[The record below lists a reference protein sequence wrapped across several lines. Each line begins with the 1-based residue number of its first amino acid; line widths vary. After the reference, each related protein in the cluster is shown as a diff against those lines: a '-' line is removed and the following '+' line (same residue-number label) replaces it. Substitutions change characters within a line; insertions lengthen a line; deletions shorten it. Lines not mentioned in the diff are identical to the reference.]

1 MEGRVR
7 TSFYILMKEF
17 YFMNKERY
25 RFLIHYTLS
34 FIGGYLGLYAIVS
47 RADLFGNAQ
56 TANLLGVV
64 RDLIGRDFPDM
75 LLRVGALLIYMTA
88 VILTV
93 WIPEHV
99 STDLRFISIG
109 IDIFA
114 ILLLGFLPSGMS
126 PVVALYPVFFAM
138 PFQWCTFKAPG
149 GYNSSTI
156 FSTNNLRQ
164 FTTAVT
170 QFLMNKDT
178 AQRDKAK
185 FYGMTLL
192 SFHAGAALSLILYMY
207 RGLSGVWICLIP
219 ALYAVWLISADRN
232 TAVDVP
238 AVSRS
243 TASAGSSLRN
253 LSYKKKE
260 A

>member
-1 MEGRVR
+1 MHTE
-7 TSFYILMKEF
+7 MK
-17 YFMNKERY
+17 Y

-64 RDLIGRDFPDM
+64 RDLIGRNFSDM
-75 LLRVGALLIYMTA
+75 LLRVGALLIYMAA

-93 WIPEHV
+93 WIPEHF
-99 STDLRFISIG
+99 SADLRFISIG
-109 IDIFA
+109 IDICA
-114 ILLLGFLPSGMS
+114 VLLLGFLPARMS

-170 QFLMNKDT
+170 QFLMKKDD

-207 RGLSGVWICLIP
+207 CGLSGVWVCLIS
-219 ALYAVWLISADRN
+219 AFYAVWLIAAD
-232 TAVDVP
+232 
-238 AVSRS
+238 RS
-243 TASAGSSLRN
+243 TAADTSIVSQKKTSAPNNYRN
-253 LSYKKKE
+253 ISYKKKE

>member
-1 MEGRVR
+1 MHTE
-7 TSFYILMKEF
+7 MK
-17 YFMNKERY
+17 Y

-34 FIGGYLGLYAIVS
+34 IIGGYLGLYAIVS
-47 RADLFGNAQ
+47 RADVFGNAQ

-64 RDLIGRDFPDM
+64 RDLIGRDFSDM
-75 LLRVGALLIYMTA
+75 LLRIGALLIYVTA

-93 WIPEHV
+93 WIPEHF

-114 ILLLGFLPSGMS
+114 ILLLGFFPSGMS

-170 QFLMNKDT
+170 QFLMKKDT

-192 SFHAGAALSLILYMY
+192 SFHTGAALSLILYMAY
-207 RGLSGVWICLIP
+207 GLSGVWLCLIP
-219 ALYAVWLISADRN
+219 AFYAVWLIAED
-232 TAVDVP
+232 
-238 AVSRS
+238 RS
-243 TASAGSSLRN
+243 TAADTSVVSQKRTSAQNSYKN

>member
-1 MEGRVR
+1 MHTE
-7 TSFYILMKEF
+7 MK
-17 YFMNKERY
+17 Y

-56 TANLLGVV
+56 TANLIGVV
-64 RDLIGRDFPDM
+64 RDLIGRNFSDM
-75 LLRVGALLIYMTA
+75 LLRVGALLIYMAA

-93 WIPEHV
+93 WIPEHF
-99 STDLRFISIG
+99 SADLRFISIG

-114 ILLLGFLPSGMS
+114 ILLLGFFPSGMS
-126 PVVALYPVFFAM
+126 PVVALYPVF
-138 PFQWCTFKAPG
+138 
-149 GYNSSTI
+149 YNSSTI

-170 QFLMNKDT
+170 QFLMKKDS
-178 AQRDKAK
+178 AQCDKAK

-192 SFHAGAALSLILYMY
+192 SFHTGAALSLILYMTC
-207 RGLSGVWICLIP
+207 GLSGVWLCLVP
-219 ALYAVWLISADRN
+219 AFYAVWLISADRN
-232 TAVDVP
+232 TATDTP
-238 AVSRS
+238 AVTRS
-243 TASAGSSLRN
+243 TASDGSSFRN

>member
-1 MEGRVR
+1 MHTE
-7 TSFYILMKEF
+7 MK
-17 YFMNKERY
+17 Y

-47 RADLFGNAQ
+47 RADVFGNAQ

-64 RDLIGRDFPDM
+64 RDLIGRDFSDM
-75 LLRVGALLIYMTA
+75 LLRVGALLIYMAA

-93 WIPEHV
+93 WIPEHF

-114 ILLLGFLPSGMS
+114 ILLLGFFPSGIS

-164 FTTAVT
+164 CTTGFAEY
-170 QFLMNKDT
+170 LYS
-178 AQRDKAK
+178 RDSEALRRGI
-185 FYGMTLL
+185 FYGKVLL
-192 SFHAGAALSLILYMY
+192 SFHFGVAVCFLFCSRFHLAGAWAGLLPVCTALVLVNEERALS
-207 RGLSGVWICLIP
+207 RAAEKEEV
-219 ALYAVWLISADRN
+219 
-232 TAVDVP
+232 
-238 AVSRS
+238 
-243 TASAGSSLRN
+243 LRVH
-253 LSYKKKE
+253 

>member
-1 MEGRVR
+1 MHTE
-7 TSFYILMKEF
+7 MK
-17 YFMNKERY
+17 Y

-64 RDLIGRDFPDM
+64 RDLIGRNFSDM

-93 WIPEHV
+93 WIPEHF

-109 IDIFA
+109 IDI
-114 ILLLGFLPSGMS
+114 
-126 PVVALYPVFFAM
+126 FAM

-170 QFLMNKDT
+170 QFLMKKDS
-178 AQRDKAK
+178 AQCDKAK

-192 SFHAGAALSLILYMY
+192 SFHTGAALSLILYMTC
-207 RGLSGVWICLIP
+207 GLSGVWLCLVP
-219 ALYAVWLISADRN
+219 AFYAVWLVSADRN
-232 TAVDVP
+232 TADTP
-238 AVSRS
+238 AVTRS
-243 TASAGSSLRN
+243 SASACSSFRN

>member
-1 MEGRVR
+1 M
-7 TSFYILMKEF
+7 FIYYIIERILL
-17 YFMNKERY
+17 FMHTELKY

-56 TANLLGVV
+56 TANLLYLV
-64 RDLIGRDFPDM
+64 RDLVGRNFPDM
-75 LLRVGALLIYMTA
+75 LLRFGALAVYMSA

-93 WIPEHV
+93 WIPAHF
-99 STDLRFISIG
+99 SMDLRYISIG
-109 IDIFA
+109 IDICA
-114 ILLLGFLPSGMS
+114 VLLLGFLPSEMS
-126 PVVALYPVFFAM
+126 PVIALYPVFFAM

-164 FTTAVT
+164 FTSALTE
-170 QFLMNKDT
+170 FLMKKDS

-192 SFHAGAALSLILYMY
+192 SFHTGAALSLILYMVCNIP
-207 RGLSGVWICLIP
+207 GIWFCLIP
-219 ALYAVWLISADRN
+219 AFGATWLVSADIR
-232 TAVDVP
+232 TLSPEAVP
-238 AVSRS
+238 A
-243 TASAGSSLRN
+243 AGYLKISGQ
-253 LSYKKKE
+253 KE
-260 A
+260 QA

>member
-1 MEGRVR
+1 MHTE
-7 TSFYILMKEF
+7 MK
-17 YFMNKERY
+17 Y

-47 RADLFGNAQ
+47 RADVFGNAQ

-93 WIPEHV
+93 WIPEHF

-109 IDIFA
+109 IDICA
-114 ILLLGFLPSGMS
+114 VALLGFLPAGMS
-126 PVVALYPVFFAM
+126 PVAALYPVFFAM

-170 QFLMNKDT
+170 QFLMKKDSS
-178 AQRDKAK
+178 QRDKAK

-192 SFHAGAALSLILYMY
+192 SFHTGAALSLILYMAC
-207 RGLSGVWICLIP
+207 GLSGVWTCLIP
-219 ALYAVWLISADRN
+219 AFYAVWLISADRN
-232 TAVDVP
+232 TITDTS
-238 AVSRS
+238 AVSPNKTVPNS
-243 TASAGSSLRN
+243 YKKF
-253 LSYKKKE
+253 SYKKKE

>member
-1 MEGRVR
+1 M
-7 TSFYILMKEF
+7 FIYYIIEKILL
-17 YFMNKERY
+17 FMHTELKY

-56 TANLLGVV
+56 TANLLYLV
-64 RDLIGRDFPDM
+64 RDLVGRNFPDM
-75 LLRVGALLIYMTA
+75 LLRFGALAVYISA

-93 WIPEHV
+93 WIPAHF
-99 STDLRFISIG
+99 SMDLRYISIG
-109 IDIFA
+109 IDICAVLF
-114 ILLLGFLPSGMS
+114 LGFLPSEMS
-126 PVVALYPVFFAM
+126 PVIALYPVFFAM

-164 FTTAVT
+164 FTSALTE
-170 QFLMNKDT
+170 FLMKKDS

-192 SFHAGAALSLILYMY
+192 SFHTGAALSLLLYMTCDIP
-207 RGLSGVWICLIP
+207 GIWFCLIP
-219 ALYAVWLISADRN
+219 TFGATWLVSADIR
-232 TAVDVP
+232 TLSSKTSPEAAP
-238 AVSRS
+238 A
-243 TASAGSSLRN
+243 AGYLKISGQ
-253 LSYKKKE
+253 KE
-260 A
+260 QA

>member
-1 MEGRVR
+1 MHTE
-7 TSFYILMKEF
+7 MK
-17 YFMNKERY
+17 Y

-64 RDLIGRDFPDM
+64 RDLIGRNFSDM
-75 LLRVGALLIYMTA
+75 LLRVGALLIYMAA

-93 WIPEHV
+93 WIPEHF
-99 STDLRFISIG
+99 SADLRFISIG

-114 ILLLGFLPSGMS
+114 ILLLGFFPSGMS

-170 QFLMNKDT
+170 QFLMKRDS
-178 AQRDKAK
+178 AQCDKAK

-192 SFHAGAALSLILYMY
+192 SFHTGAALSLILYMTC
-207 RGLSGVWICLIP
+207 GLSGVWLCLVP
-219 ALYAVWLISADRN
+219 AFYAVWLISADRN
-232 TAVDVP
+232 TAADTS
-238 AVSRS
+238 AVTRS
-243 TASAGSSLRN
+243 TASDGSSFRN

>member
-1 MEGRVR
+1 MHTE
-7 TSFYILMKEF
+7 LK
-17 YFMNKERY
+17 Y

-56 TANLLGVV
+56 TANLLYLV
-64 RDLIGRDFPDM
+64 RDLVGRNFPDM
-75 LLRVGALLIYMTA
+75 LLRFGALAVYISA

-93 WIPEHV
+93 WIPAHF
-99 STDLRFISIG
+99 SMDLRYISIG
-109 IDIFA
+109 IDICAVLF
-114 ILLLGFLPSGMS
+114 LGFLPSEMS
-126 PVVALYPVFFAM
+126 PVIALYPVFFAM

-164 FTTAVT
+164 FTSALTE
-170 QFLMNKDT
+170 FLMKKDS

-192 SFHAGAALSLILYMY
+192 SFHTGAALSLLLYMTCDIP
-207 RGLSGVWICLIP
+207 GIWFCLIP
-219 ALYAVWLISADRN
+219 TFGATWLVSADIR
-232 TAVDVP
+232 TLSSKTSPEAAP
-238 AVSRS
+238 A
-243 TASAGSSLRN
+243 AGYLKISGQ
-253 LSYKKKE
+253 KE
-260 A
+260 QA

>member
-1 MEGRVR
+1 MHTE
-7 TSFYILMKEF
+7 MK
-17 YFMNKERY
+17 Y

-56 TANLLGVV
+56 TANLLYLV
-64 RDLIGRDFPDM
+64 RDLVGRNFSDM
-75 LLRVGALLIYMTA
+75 LLRFGALAVYMSV

-93 WIPEHV
+93 WIPAHF
-99 STDLRFISIG
+99 SMDLRYISIG
-109 IDIFA
+109 VDICA
-114 ILLLGFLPSGMS
+114 ISLLGFLPSKMS
-126 PVVALYPVFFAM
+126 PVIALYPVFFAM

-164 FTTAVT
+164 FTSALTE
-170 QFLMNKDT
+170 FLMKKDP

-192 SFHAGAALSLILYMY
+192 SFHTGAALSLLLYMACKLP
-207 RGLSGVWICLIP
+207 GIWFCLVP
-219 ALYAVWLISADRN
+219 ALGAVWLVSADLRL
-232 TAVDVP
+232 
-238 AVSRS
+238 
-243 TASAGSSLRN
+243 ASAKAATIRESAAASVKN
-253 LSYKKKE
+253 ISDTISTV
-260 A
+260 

>member
-1 MEGRVR
+1 MHTE
-7 TSFYILMKEF
+7 MK
-17 YFMNKERY
+17 Y

-56 TANLLGVV
+56 TANLIGVV
-64 RDLIGRDFPDM
+64 RDLIGRNFSDM
-75 LLRVGALLIYMTA
+75 LLRVGALLIYMAA

-93 WIPEHV
+93 WIPEHF
-99 STDLRFISIG
+99 SADLRFISIG

-114 ILLLGFLPSGMS
+114 I
-126 PVVALYPVFFAM
+126 
-138 PFQWCTFKAPG
+138 
-149 GYNSSTI
+149 
-156 FSTNNLRQ
+156 NLRQ

-170 QFLMNKDT
+170 QFLMKKDS
-178 AQRDKAK
+178 AQCDKAK

-192 SFHAGAALSLILYMY
+192 SFHTGAALSLILYMTC
-207 RGLSGVWICLIP
+207 GLSGVWLCLVP
-219 ALYAVWLISADRN
+219 AFYAVWLISADRN
-232 TAVDVP
+232 TAADTP
-238 AVSRS
+238 AVTRS
-243 TASAGSSLRN
+243 TASDGSSFRN

>member
-1 MEGRVR
+1 MRGRVR
-7 TSFYILMKEF
+7 SLIVSFPDIFIWKGF
-17 YFMNKERY
+17 YFMNTERY

-56 TANLLGVV
+56 TANLLYLV
-64 RDLIGRDFPDM
+64 RDLIGRNFSDM
-75 LLRVGALLIYMTA
+75 LLRVGAMGIYMSA
-88 VILTV
+88 VVLTV
-93 WIPEHV
+93 WIPEHF

-109 IDIFA
+109 IDICA
-114 ILLLGFLPSGMS
+114 VALLGFLPAKMS
-126 PVVALYPVFFAM
+126 PVIALYPVFFAM

-164 FTTAVT
+164 FTSALTT
-170 QFLMNKDT
+170 FLMKKDT

-192 SFHAGAALSLILYMY
+192 SFHTGAALSLILYM
-207 RGLSGVWICLIP
+207 ICGIHGIWLCLVP
-219 ALYAVWLISADRN
+219 AFLAVWLVSADLN
-232 TAVDVP
+232 SVSSVDTA
-238 AVSRS
+238 
-243 TASAGSSLRN
+243 TGEIL
-253 LSYKKKE
+253 
-260 A
+260 

>member
-1 MEGRVR
+1 MHTE
-7 TSFYILMKEF
+7 MK
-17 YFMNKERY
+17 Y

-56 TANLLGVV
+56 TANLIGVV
-64 RDLIGRDFPDM
+64 RDLIGRNFSDM
-75 LLRVGALLIYMTA
+75 LLRVGALLIYMAA

-93 WIPEHV
+93 WIPEHF
-99 STDLRFISIG
+99 SADLRFISIV

-114 ILLLGFLPSGMS
+114 ILLLGFFPSGMS

-138 PFQWCTFKAPG
+138 PFQWCTFKAPA

-170 QFLMNKDT
+170 QFLMKKDS
-178 AQRDKAK
+178 AQCDKAK

-192 SFHAGAALSLILYMY
+192 SFHTGAALSLILYMTC
-207 RGLSGVWICLIP
+207 GLSGVWLCLVP
-219 ALYAVWLISADRN
+219 AFYAVWLISADRN
-232 TAVDVP
+232 TAADTS
-238 AVSRS
+238 AVTRS
-243 TASAGSSLRN
+243 TASDGSSFRN

>member
-1 MEGRVR
+1 MHTE
-7 TSFYILMKEF
+7 MK
-17 YFMNKERY
+17 Y

-56 TANLLGVV
+56 TANLIGVV
-64 RDLIGRDFPDM
+64 RDLIGRNFSDM
-75 LLRVGALLIYMTA
+75 LLRVGALLIYMAA

-93 WIPEHV
+93 WIPEHF
-99 STDLRFISIG
+99 SADLRFISIG

-114 ILLLGFLPSGMS
+114 ILLLGFFPSGMS

-170 QFLMNKDT
+170 QFLMKKDS
-178 AQRDKAK
+178 AQCDKILRNDAA
-185 FYGMTLL
+185 FFSYRC
-192 SFHAGAALSLILYMY
+192 SFVSDPVYDLRSLRRMALSGSCLLCCMADQCRPEY
-207 RGLSGVWICLIP
+207 R
-219 ALYAVWLISADRN
+219 
-232 TAVDVP
+232 
-238 AVSRS
+238 SRY
-243 TASAGSSLRN
+243 TGSYPKHSF
-253 LSYKKKE
+253 
-260 A
+260 